1 LESDSIRSSG
11 SNTLVD
17 IWIDGKVRAISVTR
31 EAIDAFV
38 GFERGAKMTD
48 DERCEFIRTHLSQLL
63 SAVKTKLAKTILGA
77 DLVVIEAGELGGRGA
92 DRRKVDRRK
101 GDRRKADRPST
112 ELPHGERRRGARRQG
127 DRRRSAKRK
136 DS

>member
-17 IWIDGKVRAISVTR
+17 VWIDGKVRAICVSR

-38 GFERGAKMTD
+38 GFERGTEMTD
-48 DERCEFIRTHLSQLL
+48 DDRCEFIRTNLSHVL
-63 SAVKTKLAKTILGA
+63 SAVKTKLAKTDLGA
-77 DLVVIEAGELGGRGA
+77 ESVVIEAGELGGR
-92 DRRKVDRRK
+92 DRRK
-101 GDRRKADRPST
+101 GDRRKGERRKAKQPISH
-112 ELPHGERRRGARRQG
+112 PERRRG
-127 DRRRSAKRK
+127 DRRAGQRRTRSPRQK